1 MILRG
6 KESDYLDN
14 IDFNKPLREIVPFRF
29 VLYLNN
35 MVKTTLSTAFI
46 SMSTICFTSYCA
58 SSNFIGVSPEITLAV
73 AIILLICGLANILII
88 DRYKLRKKVEELN
101 IIDAKHDFRNKQ
113 LLEEL
118 ESIEEGNRAE
128 IKKQAAEIALKI
140 MREELENYGECEHED

>member
-1 MILRG
+1 M
-6 KESDYLDN
+6 
-14 IDFNKPLREIVPFRF
+14 
-29 VLYLNN
+29 
-35 MVKTTLSTAFI
+35 
-46 SMSTICFTSYCA
+46 
-58 SSNFIGVSPEITLAV
+58 
-73 AIILLICGLANILII
+73 
-88 DRYKLRKKVEELN
+88 N